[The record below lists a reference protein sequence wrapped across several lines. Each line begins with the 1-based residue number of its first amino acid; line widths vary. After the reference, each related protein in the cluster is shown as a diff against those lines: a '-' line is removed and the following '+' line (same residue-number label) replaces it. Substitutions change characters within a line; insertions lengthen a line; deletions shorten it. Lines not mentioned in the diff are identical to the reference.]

1 MAKKKGP
8 KLPEGVQVITKN
20 RKARFDYTVVD
31 EVEAGVVLR
40 GTEVKSLRDGK
51 IQLVDAYAMIEN
63 GEAYLH
69 HAHIAEYSNASVFN
83 HDPVRT
89 RKLLMHRREI
99 ERLNAKVREKGLTL
113 IPLDV
118 YFKNGRVKIN
128 LGLCR
133 GKATYD
139 KRAAIR
145 DRDEK
150 RDLRG
155 DE

>member
-1 MAKKKGP
+1 MAKKKAP
-8 KLPEGVQVITKN
+8 KLPDGVKLIVKN
-20 RKARFDYTVVD
+20 RKARFDYTIVD
-31 EVEAGVVLR
+31 EVEAGVVLQ

-51 IQLVDAYAMIEN
+51 IQLADAYAMIDN

-69 HAHIAEYSNASVFN
+69 HAHIAEYTNGNIFN
-83 HDPVRT
+83 HDPIRI
-89 RKLLMHRREI
+89 RKLLLHRREI
-99 ERLNAKVREKGLTL
+99 DRLNSKVREKGLTL

-128 LGLCR
+128 LGLCK
-133 GKATYD
+133 GKAHYD

-145 DRDEK
+145 ERDEK

-155 DE
+155 EE

>member
-1 MAKKKGP
+1 MAKKKAP
-8 KLPEGVQVITKN
+8 KLPDGVQLIAKN

-31 EVEAGVVLR
+31 EVEAGIMLR
-40 GTEVKSLRDGK
+40 GTEVKALRDGK
-51 IQLVDAYAMIEN
+51 LQLVDAYAMIEN

-69 HAHIAEYSNASVFN
+69 HAHISEYKNATVFN
-83 HDPVRT
+83 HDPIRI
-89 RKLLMHRREI
+89 RKLLLHRREI
-99 ERLNAKVREKGLTL
+99 DRLNAKVKEKGLTL

-133 GKATYD
+133 GKAHYD

-145 DRDEK
+145 DRDDK
-150 RDLRG
+150 RDQRG

>member
-1 MAKKKGP
+1 MAKKKAP
-8 KLPEGVQVITKN
+8 NLPDGVKVIVKN
-20 RKARFDYTVVD
+20 RKARFDYTIVD
-31 EVEAGVVLR
+31 EVEAGVVLQ

-51 IQLVDAYAMIEN
+51 IQLADAYAMIDN

-69 HAHIAEYSNASVFN
+69 HAHIAEYTNGNIFN
-83 HDPVRT
+83 HDPIRT
-89 RKLLMHRREI
+89 RKLLLHRREI
-99 ERLNAKVREKGLTL
+99 DRLDSKVREKGLTL

-128 LGLCR
+128 LGLCK
-133 GKATYD
+133 GKAHYD

-145 DRDEK
+145 ERDEK

-155 DE
+155 EE